1 MKTYNFITLILI
13 LTIIGCASSF
23 SKRTSKRTIKLKKL
37 NPSETKIGFEN
48 DKAIVKFEKSDIIE
62 LILKDYD
69 KYPTHYKK
77 EELEKIK
84 NLTSDSIIN
93 ETENKSSVKFWE
105 YEYNFHVLLLKGK
118 AEIESKKSGKV
129 NRIIYERYKTKLG
142 GKDAYFLFENGL
154 EFYKMTLALG
164 E

>member
-93 ETENKSSVKFWE
+93 EIENKINNGSK
-105 YEYNFHVLLLKGK
+105 NFSQNNFFKNGKNLENWIKIINHV
-118 AEIESKKSGKV
+118 
-129 NRIIYERYKTKLG
+129 
-142 GKDAYFLFENGL
+142 
-154 EFYKMTLALG
+154 
-164 E
+164 